1 MFTVDTT
8 QQIAQ
13 QHVADLHAAAAEA
26 RLAKAV
32 RRANKGPRRSL
43 FAGFRGRTSTV
54 TARPAC
60 SDAN

>member
-1 MFTVDTT
+1 MFTGDTT

-13 QHVADLHAAAAEA
+13 QHIADLHAAAAQA
-26 RLAKAV
+26 RLARIARQAKGS
-32 RRANKGPRRSL
+32 RRGL
-43 FAGFRGRTSTV
+43 FAGLRAERSTI

>member
-8 QQIAQ
+8 QQIAE

-26 RLAKAV
+26 RLAKEA
-32 RRANKGPRRSL
+32 RKASKGPRRSL
-43 FAGFRGRTSTV
+43 FAGFRTRTTTV

-60 SDAN
+60 PDAN

>member
-1 MFTVDTT
+1 MFTVDAT

-13 QHVADLHAAAAEA
+13 QHVADLHAAAAQA
-26 RLAKAV
+26 RLAKIA
-32 RRANKGPRRSL
+32 RRARAPRRSL
-43 FAGFRGRTSTV
+43 FAGLRSGRTTI

>member
-13 QHVADLHAAAAEA
+13 QHVADLHAAAAQA
-26 RLAKAV
+26 RLAKEA
-32 RRANKGPRRSL
+32 RRAKGSRRSL
-43 FAGFRGRTSTV
+43 FAGLRTRPTTV